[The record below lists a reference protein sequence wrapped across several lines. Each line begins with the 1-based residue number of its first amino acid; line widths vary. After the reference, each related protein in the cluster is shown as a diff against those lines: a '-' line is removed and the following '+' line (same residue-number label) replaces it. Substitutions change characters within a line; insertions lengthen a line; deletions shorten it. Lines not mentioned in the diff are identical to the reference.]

1 MNQINPEYRRAP
13 EPHHICK
20 TPFFYLQD
28 SKCAKQRHRRKI
40 GKQCI
45 IVKWNGRIIGQ
56 SRQSSRQRKQQK
68 LQHKCPQRAACIQ
81 HNILG
86 EAVQTRHP
94 VFFQITAGQVQ
105 HCKPS
110 EVISETIQRKLQR
123 TEGFSDAEKEQ
134 KRRQQLLH
142 PFLGKGFQPCVEK
155 WGQQAQHHISAH
167 EPVMSGLH
175 RKNTVPDVVG
185 IENLRPRKDT
195 DKCQNRRNQH
205 RIKQRLKQHLR
216 HTPEGKGTGGKKIS
230 ADQHINV
237 DCDNAD

>member
-1 MNQINPEYRRAP
+1 MEKGRFGIHGGQYIPETLMNEIIHLEEQYEFYKNDPEFCAELDDLLKNYAGRPSLLYYA
-13 EPHHICK
+13 EKMTKDLGGAKI
-20 TPFFYLQD
+20 YLKRED
-28 SKCAKQRHRRKI
+28 
-40 GKQCI
+40 
-45 IVKWNGRIIGQ
+45 
-56 SRQSSRQRKQQK
+56 
-68 LQHKCPQRAACIQ
+68 
-81 HNILG
+81 
-86 EAVQTRHP
+86 
-94 VFFQITAGQVQ
+94 
-105 HCKPS
+105 CKPS

-123 TEGFSDAEKEQ
+123 TEGFSDAKKEQ

-205 RIKQRLKQHLR
+205 RIKQRLNQHLR
-216 HTPEGKGTGGKKIS
+216 HTPEGKGTEGKKIS